1 MVGIEFIGWLA
12 AAWMGQAALPAAT
25 LDKINNDF
33 AHRVDHN
40 DSCWDRV
47 GGVRGSYGKP
57 GDYSLDLLCNWRLK
71 KVATT
76 GEITEWQLVRDD

>member
-1 MVGIEFIGWLA
+1 MVGIEFIGWVA
-12 AAWMGQAALPAAT
+12 AAWMGQAALPAAA
-25 LDKINNDF
+25 LDKINDAF
-33 AHRVDHN
+33 AYRVDHN

-47 GGVRGSYGKP
+47 GGVRGSYGSP
-57 GDYSLDLLCNWRLK
+57 EDYSLDLLCNWRLK